1 MIFRQLIETISSL
14 DQCVEFIYMM
24 ELDCVYKIWQMVTC
38 SIYSTRSPNAYF
50 MTPIFIRDLLIQSN
64 LMQIVSQ
71 APIISLQLGTIHLS
85 FCRMSS
91 SFTSLHITALDAI
104 VNVNS
109 LFTLAVFI
117 GLTWNPN
124 DPQNSLNS
132 DPVCAP
138 SAAIAENL
146 VAFHVYSFSS
156 FLFSSL
162 IALALKQAIR
172 LSRFSPPSI
181 HYPHAVEFLVAHV
194 NRSALRVGM
203 LVSGIGSFGGCLF
216 LMLALVNVAQIKL
229 GTLACGSSHTFAAV
243 VPLLILVPLALL
255 IYVSLVLYAF
265 TR

>member
-1 MIFRQLIETISSL
+1 
-14 DQCVEFIYMM
+14 
-24 ELDCVYKIWQMVTC
+24 
-38 SIYSTRSPNAYF
+38 
-50 MTPIFIRDLLIQSN
+50 
-64 LMQIVSQ
+64 
-71 APIISLQLGTIHLS
+71 
-85 FCRMSS
+85 MSS

-109 LFTLAVFI
+109 LFTLAVFV

-132 DPVCAP
+132 DPACAP

-146 VAFHVYSFSS
+146 VAFHVFSFSS

-162 IALALKQAIR
+162 VALALKQAIR
-172 LSRFSPPSI
+172 LSHTPSSF
-181 HYPHAVEFLVAHV
+181 HYPAAVEFLVARV
-194 NRSALRVGM
+194 NRTALRVGM
-203 LVSGIGSFGGCLF
+203 LVSGAGSVAGFGF

-229 GTLACGSSHTFAAV
+229 GTLACGSSHTYAAV